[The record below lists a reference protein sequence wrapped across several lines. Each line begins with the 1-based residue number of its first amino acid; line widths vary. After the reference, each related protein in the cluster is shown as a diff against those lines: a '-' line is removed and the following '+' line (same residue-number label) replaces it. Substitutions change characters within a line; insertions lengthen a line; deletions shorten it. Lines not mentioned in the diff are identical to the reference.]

1 MFEFTF
7 QLKQVALRL
16 KRNVTEKTEEI
27 ERLKSENAKISS
39 KSQNLSTIQ
48 QEFDKALDEVERL
61 KRLESSLQ
69 KDLRSAVDENL
80 ILKEKSFENQALIQ
94 VQNSESF
101 LILQDIYWFAIQLKL
116 PISALHPKARN
127 PLIILVLLTFVEPHC
142 LP

>member
-1 MFEFTF
+1 VFEFTF

-101 LILQDIYWFAIQLKL
+101 LILQDIY
-116 PISALHPKARN
+116 
-127 PLIILVLLTFVEPHC
+127 
-142 LP
+142 